1 MKKII
6 LFTFTGLLLCSF
18 FMFGFSPKK
27 ATINANEIQ
36 WYTFEEAIEKNKKMG
51 KPIFIDVYTDWC
63 KWCTVMDQ
71 KTFSNSEV
79 IRHMNEN
86 YYAVKF
92 DAEQTQPIT
101 FKGKKYE
108 FIPSGRKGIHGLA
121 YDLLDRNASYPSFIV
136 LDEKL
141 NRQGIIKGYKTPQK
155 FLETLNQISTTTAAM
170 E

>member
-1 MKKII
+1 MKKNI
-6 LFTFTGLLLCSF
+6 LLSIAALLLGSM

-27 ATINANEIQ
+27 AEINTNEIQ
-36 WYTFEEAIEKNKKMG
+36 WLSFEEAIEKNKKME

-71 KTFSNSEV
+71 KTFSDAKV
-79 IRHMNEN
+79 IRQMNQN
-86 YYAVKF
+86 FYDVKF
-92 DAEQTQPIT
+92 NAEQTQPIT

-121 YDLLDRNASYPSFIV
+121 YDLLDRSASYPSFIV

-141 NRQGIIKGYKTPQK
+141 NRQGIIKGYKAPQQ
-155 FLETLNQISTTTAAM
+155 FLEVLNQISNTSTVM
-170 E
+170 N